1 MTAVLKLWPLL
12 TATHRYDKTL
22 STRNRGAGTTIEA
35 PILAYLIETTHGR
48 VLYADGKNEL
58 ILRQALDF
66 ELSFGRRIT
75 SDTWKIELSTLPWR
89 QGFVMPLGRN

>member
-1 MTAVLKLWPLL
+1 MTAVLRLWPLL

-35 PILAYLIETTHGR
+35 PILADLIETTNGR
-48 VLYADGKNEL
+48 LL
-58 ILRQALDF
+58 

-75 SDTWKIELSTLPWR
+75 TDAWKIELSTLPWR
-89 QGFVMPLGRN
+89 QGCVMPLDRG